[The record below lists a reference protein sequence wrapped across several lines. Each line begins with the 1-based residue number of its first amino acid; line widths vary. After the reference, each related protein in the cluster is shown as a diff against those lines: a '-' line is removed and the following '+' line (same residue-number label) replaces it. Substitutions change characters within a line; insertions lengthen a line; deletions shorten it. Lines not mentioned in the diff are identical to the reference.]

1 MIDVSEHH
9 YPARPARTG
18 FTLLFVLAVT
28 LAAGAAAAG
37 DPVVPLPAPGQ
48 TVPKH
53 ASGAW
58 PSDTSSD
65 EKPPRTAE
73 QQARLDAV
81 AGELKRIAET
91 HGPDSVVLQS
101 KLLIRSMGAGA
112 LGATEVRVAG
122 PSTELGP
129 SHLEIDV
136 DTGIFFDEASTTAE
150 SRRDVLWKDIA
161 LPVLDEMTSFQI
173 DPGALELVFL
183 FEVQDAARQAGGKL
197 SPTAE
202 ARCES
207 FRVRIDHPT
216 LRGISSDELK
226 GDAVRG
232 KVEMTPVAA
241 TTRAPRSPY
250 PDPTTPSE

>member
-1 MIDVSEHH
+1 MNDVSPNPH
-9 YPARPARTG
+9 PAPCTRTG
-18 FTLLFVLAVT
+18 FAFLLAFTVTFVAGTAV
-28 LAAGAAAAG
+28 AG

-58 PSDTSSD
+58 PTDTSSD
-65 EKPPRTAE
+65 ERPPRTAE

-101 KLLIRSMGAGA
+101 KLLIRSMAAGA

-122 PSTELGP
+122 PSTEMGP

-136 DTGIFFDEASTTAE
+136 DTGIFFDEASTTSE
-150 SRRDVLWKDIA
+150 SRRDLVWKDIA

-183 FEVQDAARQAGGKL
+183 FDVQDAAGQPGGKL
-197 SPTAE
+197 SPIGD

-216 LRGISSDELK
+216 LRGISSDEVK
-226 GDAVRG
+226 GDAMRG
-232 KVEMTPVAA
+232 KVELTAVTA
-241 TTRAPRSPY
+241 TTRPPRVPLPEETTSP
-250 PDPTTPSE
+250 E

>member
-1 MIDVSEHH
+1 MIDVASHPH
-9 YPARPARTG
+9 PARCTRTG
-18 FTLLFVLAVT
+18 FALLFSFAFT
-28 LAAGAAAAG
+28 FAAGTAAAG

-48 TVPKH
+48 SVPKH

-65 EKPPRTAE
+65 ERPPRTAE

-122 PSTELGP
+122 PSTEMGP

-136 DTGIFFDEASTTAE
+136 DTGIFFDEASTTSE
-150 SRRDVLWKDIA
+150 SRRELVWNDIA

-183 FEVQDAARQAGGKL
+183 FDVQDAARQAGGKL
-197 SPTAE
+197 NPTAE

-216 LRGISSDELK
+216 LRGISNDEWK
-226 GDAVRG
+226 GGEMRG
-232 KVEMTPVAA
+232 KVEMTAVAA
-241 TTRAPRSPY
+241 TTRPPRSPALE
-250 PDPTTPSE
+250 TTPSE